1 VVESNVV
8 VDHFPARNDLA
19 SALDGGSSL
28 LSAGSDELAAW
39 DENVNDSIS
48 LLSVSKPQ
56 NVNDSGSNSGANGS
70 STMSSMMD
78 SQFTTFS
85 DIASDGSVVKLT
97 TVAVPPTNN
106 NNNNNNNNATA
117 AAAAAAAPG
126 SLQPYTLHVYDRLVL
141 QSRQRKESFRVKTQ
155 NEKEEALE
163 RRMPVS
169 GAFGLTPFESTRETN
184 GGSFFSIFLFFFFLF
199 FLRKIFFLQPEMKRQ
214 QFESGQWASEP
225 MMMRPNLLPATLKAY
240 TGIDATER
248 KP

>member
-1 VVESNVV
+1 MDLSVHGPLCFFSHFFVPPQKIHSSLFQKGFTPTVVESNVV

-70 STMSSMMD
+70 SMNGMSSMLD

-106 NNNNNNNNATA
+106 NNNNNNNT
-117 AAAAAAAPG
+117 AAAAAPG

-169 GAFGLTPFESTRETN
+169 GA
-184 GGSFFSIFLFFFFLF
+184 SFPV
-199 FLRKIFFLQPEMKRQ
+199 RKYQR
-214 QFESGQWASEP
+214 
-225 MMMRPNLLPATLKAY
+225 
-240 TGIDATER
+240 D
-248 KP
+248 

>member
-106 NNNNNNNNATA
+106 NNNNT
-117 AAAAAAAPG
+117 AAAAAPG

-169 GAFGLTPFESTRETN
+169 GASGLSPFESTRETN
-184 GGSFFSIFLFFFFLF
+184 GGSFFSIFFISFLSSKN
-199 FLRKIFFLQPEMKRQ
+199 LFLQPEMKRQ

>member
-1 VVESNVV
+1 MV

-106 NNNNNNNNATA
+106 NNNNT
-117 AAAAAAAPG
+117 AAAAAAPG

-184 GGSFFSIFLFFFFLF
+184 GGSFFSIFFISFLSS
-199 FLRKIFFLQPEMKRQ
+199 KIFFCSPK
-214 QFESGQWASEP
+214 
-225 MMMRPNLLPATLKAY
+225 
-240 TGIDATER
+240 
-248 KP
+248 

>member
-1 VVESNVV
+1 MDLSVFFPIFLSPPPKKIHSSLFQKGFTPTVVESNVV

-70 STMSSMMD
+70 SSMLD

-106 NNNNNNNNATA
+106 NSNNNNNNDSSNNNNNNNNNATA
-117 AAAAAAAPG
+117 EPG

-169 GAFGLTPFESTRETN
+169 GA
-184 GGSFFSIFLFFFFLF
+184 SFPV
-199 FLRKIFFLQPEMKRQ
+199 RKYQR
-214 QFESGQWASEP
+214 
-225 MMMRPNLLPATLKAY
+225 
-240 TGIDATER
+240 D
-248 KP
+248 

>member
-1 VVESNVV
+1 MV

-70 STMSSMMD
+70 SMSSMMD

-106 NNNNNNNNATA
+106 NNNNNNNSNNNATA
-117 AAAAAAAPG
+117 TAEPG

-169 GAFGLTPFESTRETN
+169 GA
-184 GGSFFSIFLFFFFLF
+184 SFPV
-199 FLRKIFFLQPEMKRQ
+199 RKYQR
-214 QFESGQWASEP
+214 
-225 MMMRPNLLPATLKAY
+225 
-240 TGIDATER
+240 D
-248 KP
+248 

>member
-1 VVESNVV
+1 M
-8 VDHFPARNDLA
+8 
-19 SALDGGSSL
+19 
-28 LSAGSDELAAW
+28 
-39 DENVNDSIS
+39 
-48 LLSVSKPQ
+48 SV
-56 NVNDSGSNSGANGS
+56 

-97 TVAVPPTNN
+97 TVAVPPTTNN
-106 NNNNNNNNATA
+106 NNNPA

-169 GAFGLTPFESTRETN
+169 GAFGLSPFESTRETN
-184 GGSFFSIFLFFFFLF
+184 GGSFFSIFFVSFLF
-199 FLRKIFFLQPEMKRQ
+199 SKNIFLQPEMKPKL
-214 QFESGQWASEP
+214 FGFS
-225 MMMRPNLLPATLKAY
+225 TK
-240 TGIDATER
+240 
-248 KP
+248 